1 MPPYSRLA
9 AVIAAT
15 FIIIT
20 ASGGAGAQESP
31 APAASA
37 APIRPERSV
46 STHHTIAV
54 GGGQIAYTATAGTL
68 LVRDANEAPIGSFFY
83 VAYTKDGENHNT
95 RPLTFLYNGGPG
107 SSTMWLHMGSLGP
120 KHVLTPDGEITGPAP
135 YQLVDNPD
143 TLLDRSDL
151 VFIDAMGTGYSR
163 IVGKGTPKMFY
174 GIDEDGAAFTKFVR
188 RYITQ
193 NDRWNSPKFLFGES
207 YGTTRSAVLAADLDD
222 AGISLSGVTLLS
234 TVLDF
239 NTLSPSLG
247 EDIAYVGFLPTQAAV
262 AWYHNKIPNKPA
274 SLAAFVASAKQFA
287 AGEYAQALL
296 RGDTLGE
303 SERRSI
309 AAKLSGFIGIDQTY
323 ILNAD
328 LRVSPDRFEKELLRS
343 EHRTIGRLDGR
354 FEGYDVDSAGETPE
368 YDPTNSVITD
378 AFTGAFNRYVRDDLK
393 YVADIDY
400 LPTSYAVVNAGWN
413 FKRSGADW
421 SAPSVVDDLRRAMT
435 RNPHLRVFSANG
447 YFDLATPFFA
457 TDYTLEHLGIPPA
470 IAAHI
475 SYGYYESG
483 HMVYLH
489 PQALAALHH
498 DLEGF
503 YDTALTR

>member
-1 MPPYSRLA
+1 MRPKLSRFA
-9 AVIAAT
+9 AAAALICALT
-15 FIIIT
+15 
-20 ASGGAGAQESP
+20 SSAGAQDAP
-31 APAASA
+31 APQASPL
-37 APIRPERSV
+37 PIPPEHRV
-46 STHHTIAV
+46 STHHTIALRS
-54 GGGQIAYTATAGTL
+54 GELAYTATAGTL
-68 LVRDANEAPIGSFFY
+68 LVRDANEQPIGSFFY
-83 VAYTKDGENHNT
+83 VAYTKDRENRT
-95 RPLTFLYNGGPG
+95 PRPLTFLYNGGPG

-120 KHVLTPDGEITGPAP
+120 KRVLTPDGEVTRPAP
-135 YQLVDNPD
+135 YALVDNPE

-151 VFIDAMGTGYSR
+151 VFVDAMGTGYSR
-163 IVGKGTPKMFY
+163 IAGKGTGKMFY

-188 RYITQ
+188 RYITV

-239 NTLSPSLG
+239 NSLSPSLG
-247 EDIAYVGFLPTQAAV
+247 EDLAYIGFLPTQAAV
-262 AWYHNKIPNKPA
+262 AWYHNKIANKPA
-274 SLAAFVASAKQFA
+274 SLTAFVASARAFA
-287 AGEYAQALL
+287 GGEYAQALL
-296 RGDTLGE
+296 RGDTL
-303 SERRSI
+303 SDAERRAI
-309 AAKLSGFIGIDQTY
+309 AAKLSALIGIDQTY

-378 AFTGAFNRYVRDDLK
+378 AFTGAFNRYIRDDLK
-393 YVADIDY
+393 YVSDIDY

-447 YFDLATPFFA
+447 YYDLATPFFA
-457 TDYTLEHLGIPPA
+457 TDYTLAHLGIPPA

-489 PQALAALHH
+489 PQALSALRSDLGAFYDAAL
-498 DLEGF
+498 
-503 YDTALTR
+503 AR

>member
-1 MPPYSRLA
+1 MRPISRLA
-9 AVIAAT
+9 AALAAT
-15 FIIIT
+15 LFIT
-20 ASGGAGAQESP
+20 LAGGAGAQESP

-37 APIRPERSV
+37 LPIRAERSV
-46 STHHTIAV
+46 STRHTIAV
-54 GGGQIAYTATAGTL
+54 RGTTIAYTATAGTL
-68 LVRDANEAPIGSFFY
+68 LVRDANEQPIGSFFY

-107 SSTMWLHMGSLGP
+107 SSTMWLHMGSVGP
-120 KHVLTPDGEITGPAP
+120 KHVLTPDGEITPPAP
-135 YQLVDNPD
+135 YQLVDNPE

-163 IVGKGTPKMFY
+163 IVGKGTGKMFY

-188 RYITQ
+188 RYITL

-247 EDIAYVGFLPTQAAV
+247 EDLAYITYLPTQAAV
-262 AWYHNKIPNKPA
+262 AWYHNKIPNKPP
-274 SLAAFVASAKQFA
+274 LATFVASAKQFA
-287 AGEYAQALL
+287 AGPYAQALM
-296 RGDTLGE
+296 RGDKLSDG
-303 SERRSI
+303 ERRDI
-309 AAKLSGFIGIDQTY
+309 AAKLASYIGLDQTY

-343 EHRTIGRLDGR
+343 EHRTVGRLDGR

-378 AFTGAFNRYVRDDLK
+378 AFTGAFNRYIRDDLK
-393 YVADIDY
+393 YVSETDY
-400 LPTSYAVVNAGWN
+400 LPTNYGVINAGWN
-413 FKRSGADW
+413 FKRSGGDW

-447 YFDLATPFFA
+447 YYDLATPFFA
-457 TDYTLEHLGIPPA
+457 TDYTLAHLGVPPA

-503 YDTALTR
+503 YDTALAR

>member
-1 MPPYSRLA
+1 MRPFSRLA
-9 AVIAAT
+9 AALAAALVIT
-15 FIIIT
+15 V
-20 ASGGAGAQESP
+20 SGGARAQEAP

-37 APIRPERSV
+37 LPIRPEHGV
-46 STHHTIAV
+46 STHHTINV
-54 GGGQIAYTATAGTL
+54 HGSEIAYTATAGTL
-68 LVRDANEAPIGSFFY
+68 LVRDANEQPIGSFFY
-83 VAYTKDGENHNT
+83 VAYTKDGENRNT

-107 SSTMWLHMGSLGP
+107 SSSMWLHMGSVGP
-120 KHVLTPDGEITGPAP
+120 KHVVTPDGEITAPAP
-135 YQLVDNPD
+135 YQLVDNPES
-143 TLLDRSDL
+143 LLDRSDL
-151 VFIDAMGTGYSR
+151 VFVDAMGTGYSR
-163 IVGKGTPKMFY
+163 IVGKGTGKMFY

-188 RYITQ
+188 RYITV
-193 NDRWNSPKFLFGES
+193 NERWNSPKFLFGES

-274 SLAAFVASAKQFA
+274 SLAAFVAAAKQFA
-287 AGEYAQALL
+287 AGPYAQALI
-296 RGDTLGE
+296 RGDTL
-303 SERRSI
+303 SDAERRDI
-309 AAKLSGFIGIDQTY
+309 AAKLSAFIGIDQTY

-354 FEGYDVDSAGETPE
+354 FEGYDTDSAGETPE

-378 AFTGAFNRYVRDDLK
+378 AFTGAFNRYIRDDLK
-393 YVADIDY
+393 YVSETDY
-400 LPTSYAVVNAGWN
+400 LPTNYGVINAGWN
-413 FKRSGADW
+413 FKRTGADW

-447 YFDLATPFFA
+447 YYDLATPFFA
-457 TDYTLEHLGIPPA
+457 TDYTLAHLGVPPA

-475 SYGYYESG
+475 SYCYYESG

-489 PQALAALHH
+489 PAALAALHH
-498 DLEGF
+498 DLEAF
-503 YDTALTR
+503 YNKALAR

>member
-1 MPPYSRLA
+1 MHPISRLA
-9 AVIAAT
+9 AALTAIFVIT
-15 FIIIT
+15 L
-20 ASGGAGAQESP
+20 GGNVRADDAPSP
-31 APAASA
+31 APSSV
-37 APIRPERSV
+37 PVRPERSV
-46 STHHTIAV
+46 STQHTISV
-54 GGGQIAYTATAGTL
+54 HGTEIAYTATAGTL
-68 LVRDANEAPIGSFFY
+68 LVRDANEQPIGSFFY
-83 VAYTKDGENHNT
+83 VAYTKDRENHDT

-107 SSTMWLHMGSLGP
+107 SSTMWLHMGSVGP
-120 KHVLTPDGEITGPAP
+120 KHVVTPDGEITAPAP
-135 YQLVDNPD
+135 YQLVDNPE

-151 VFIDAMGTGYSR
+151 VFVDAMGTGYSR
-163 IVGKGTPKMFY
+163 VVGKGTGKMFY

-188 RYITQ
+188 RYITV

-274 SLAAFVASAKQFA
+274 SLAAFVASAKAFA
-287 AGEYAQALL
+287 AGPYAQALL
-296 RGDTLGE
+296 RGDTLSEG
-303 SERRSI
+303 ERRDV
-309 AAKLSGFIGIDQTY
+309 AAKLSSFIGIDQTY

-378 AFTGAFNRYVRDDLK
+378 AFTGAFNRYIRDDLK
-393 YVADIDY
+393 YVSETDY
-400 LPTSYAVVNAGWN
+400 LPTNYGVINAGWN
-413 FKRSGADW
+413 FKRTGADW

-447 YFDLATPFFA
+447 YYDLATPFFA
-457 TDYTLEHLGIPPA
+457 TDYTLEHLGVPPA

-503 YDTALTR
+503 YDSALAH

>member
-1 MPPYSRLA
+1 MRPFVRLA
-9 AVIAAT
+9 AALAASLVCT
-15 FIIIT
+15 LGT
-20 ASGGAGAQESP
+20 GAGAQEPP
-31 APAASA
+31 APSGSPLPVPA
-37 APIRPERSV
+37 ERSV
-46 STHHTIAV
+46 STHHSITVHGAEID
-54 GGGQIAYTATAGTL
+54 YTATAGTL

-83 VAYTKDGENHNT
+83 VAYTKDRENRNT

-107 SSTMWLHMGSLGP
+107 SSSMWLHMGSLGP
-120 KHVLTPDGEITGPAP
+120 KHVITPDGEITGPAP
-135 YQLVDNPD
+135 YQLVDNPE

-163 IVGKGTPKMFY
+163 LAGKGTGKMFW

-188 RYITQ
+188 RYITV

-247 EDIAYVGFLPTQAAV
+247 EDLSYIGFLPTQAAV
-262 AWYHNKIPNKPA
+262 AWYHNKIPNKPP
-274 SLAAFVASAKQFA
+274 LATFVASAKQFA
-287 AGEYAQALL
+287 AGPYAQALM
-296 RGDTLGE
+296 RGDTL
-303 SERRSI
+303 SDAERHDI
-309 AAKLSGFIGIDQTY
+309 AAKLSSFIGIDQAY

-328 LRVSPDRFEKELLRS
+328 LRVTPDRFEKELLRS
-343 EHRTIGRLDGR
+343 EHRTVGRLDGR
-354 FEGYDVDSAGETPE
+354 FEGYDTDSAGETPE

-378 AFTGAFNRYVRDDLK
+378 AFTGAFNRYIRDDLK
-393 YVADIDY
+393 YVAETDY
-400 LPTSYAVVNAGWN
+400 LPTNYGVVNAGWN
-413 FKRSGADW
+413 FKRSGTDATTP
-421 SAPSVVDDLRRAMT
+421 ATVVDDLRRAMT
-435 RNPHLRVFSANG
+435 RNPHLRLFSANG
-447 YFDLATPFFA
+447 YYDLATPFFA
-457 TDYTLEHLGIPPA
+457 TDYTLAHLSVPPA

-489 PQALAALHH
+489 PAALAALHH

-503 YDTALTR
+503 YDKALAR